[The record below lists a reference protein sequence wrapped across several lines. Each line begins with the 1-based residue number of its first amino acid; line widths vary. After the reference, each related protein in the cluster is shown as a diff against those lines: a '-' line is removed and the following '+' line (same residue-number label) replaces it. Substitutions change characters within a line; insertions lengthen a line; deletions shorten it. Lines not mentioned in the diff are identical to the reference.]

1 MILKKEHF
9 NLFLELIE
17 EISKNISKYQD
28 NLFQGFLELMI
39 KALNNQINGEKEFLE
54 NLIITDLDV
63 LTLIIHQFCKFKI
76 RISNNLFDSLNQVTN
91 KLCEIFSKSNEIE
104 NLLHINSFLKYCIC
118 YSKINSIS
126 IEIYFFHILDENVLD
141 TALIDFPNI
150 LIHYYIENNNLIK
163 QEMLN
168 KIFNKLV
175 DCQSKCIIHSIL
187 FLLNLLILKNGQ
199 NILESFLNIHI
210 KSQNGLYIYLK
221 QLLSNYKTHNPILR
235 ITYSKIFMFIF
246 NLKLSYI
253 ENLFFGKSAQ
263 LIIFKILVEFLFDE
277 NDEIESYDNI
287 TNKKSSKLPFLNLD
301 GGEELDECFYF
312 YTDEFDTQDIELSS
326 EFNQKFNINQSI
338 ISFFIE
344 FKKNNPEYFE
354 ECSKMLNQ
362 LFINKI
368 NDIGI

>member
-1 MILKKEHF
+1 M
-9 NLFLELIE
+9 
-17 EISKNISKYQD
+17 
-28 NLFQGFLELMI
+28 
-39 KALNNQINGEKEFLE
+39 
-54 NLIITDLDV
+54 
-63 LTLIIHQFCKFKI
+63 
-76 RISNNLFDSLNQVTN
+76 
-91 KLCEIFSKSNEIE
+91 
-104 NLLHINSFLKYCIC
+104 HINSFLKYCIC

-301 GGEELDECFYF
+301 GGE
-312 YTDEFDTQDIELSS
+312 
-326 EFNQKFNINQSI
+326 
-338 ISFFIE
+338 
-344 FKKNNPEYFE
+344 
-354 ECSKMLNQ
+354 
-362 LFINKI
+362 
-368 NDIGI
+368 

>member
-1 MILKKEHF
+1 
-9 NLFLELIE
+9 
-17 EISKNISKYQD
+17 
-28 NLFQGFLELMI
+28 
-39 KALNNQINGEKEFLE
+39 
-54 NLIITDLDV
+54 
-63 LTLIIHQFCKFKI
+63 
-76 RISNNLFDSLNQVTN
+76 
-91 KLCEIFSKSNEIE
+91 
-104 NLLHINSFLKYCIC
+104 
-118 YSKINSIS
+118 
-126 IEIYFFHILDENVLD
+126 
-141 TALIDFPNI
+141 
-150 LIHYYIENNNLIK
+150 
-163 QEMLN
+163 MLN

-312 YTDEFDTQDIELSS
+312 YTDEFDTQDIELIS